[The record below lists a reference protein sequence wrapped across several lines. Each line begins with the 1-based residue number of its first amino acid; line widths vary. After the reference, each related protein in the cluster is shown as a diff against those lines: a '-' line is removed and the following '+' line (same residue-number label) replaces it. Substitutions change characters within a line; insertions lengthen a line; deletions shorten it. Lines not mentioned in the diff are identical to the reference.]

1 MIDKK
6 TLLDALRSLKVQT
19 GSLACLGCGY
29 EHNCSTQG
37 CAILREAE
45 LVAECSLVHQCRN
58 CDFYEGGLYPRCF
71 NKKSICVGRVM
82 RPEDGCAHCSIDL
95 LAKSEEARSDLAKQ
109 LAATQ
114 QERDLAVRRLSEIR
128 DCDDCI
134 HDNDIPS
141 KDCEVAMSCGTCEA
155 GERCPCRDCTMENHW
170 EKWEWNGSRSTAT
183 MTNADLF
190 RQRTDEELV
199 ELLYQHY
206 LDFSDADKGGDPSV
220 NWCDLQGGCE
230 GKETSECTPELH
242 KACIL
247 RWLQLEAERSKND
260 A

>member
-1 MIDKK
+1 MKDKK
-6 TLLDALRSLKVQT
+6 TLLAALRSLKVQT

-114 QERDLAVRRLSEIR
+114 QRADRLLADLKESHTCAA
-128 DCDDCI
+128 CI
-134 HDNDIPS
+134 HVDTIP
-141 KDCEVAMSCGTCEA
+141 DCECECLNC
-155 GERCPCRDCTMENHW
+155 EITCPCAGCRDSSNF
-170 EKWEWNGSRSTAT
+170 KWRGDNGAP
-183 MTNADLF
+183 MTNGDRF
-190 RQRTDEELV
+190 RRYTDEELV

-206 LDFSDADKGGDPSV
+206 LSFTDRGGAEDPSTQ
-220 NWCDLQGGCE
+220 WCDMKGGCE
-230 GKETSECTPELH
+230 GKEGSVCSPEQL